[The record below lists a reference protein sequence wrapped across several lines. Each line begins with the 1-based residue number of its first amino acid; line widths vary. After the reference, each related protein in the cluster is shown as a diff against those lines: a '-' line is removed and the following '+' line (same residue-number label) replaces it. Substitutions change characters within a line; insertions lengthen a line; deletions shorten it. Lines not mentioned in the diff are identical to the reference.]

1 MSLPEEYSLSQKL
14 ATAAAVGNSLWNTMP
29 TQKGN
34 LMRTAR
40 FHLDSNSES

>member
-1 MSLPEEYSLSQKL
+1 MSLPEEYSLSQKFV
-14 ATAAAVGNSLWNTMP
+14 TAEVVGNSLWNTIP

-40 FHLDSNSES
+40 FHLDSISES